1 MKLMTPTV
9 PLHKRTTRSGLQ
21 NGVAAEAND
30 NRLES
35 FFNSMVLI
43 GVFIAIIYVALDT
56 ILHIF
61 YFDRFNLIAS
71 AVGEDLYEIYIRIIV
86 LCLFAIFGSHAQY
99 TINNLKK
106 KEKELVTYRN
116 HLEELVNNRTSAL
129 LATNQKLRDEIS
141 VRERS
146 EQALRE
152 SEEKYRLLVENANDA
167 IFIIQDD
174 KVTFPNPKARQLSSE
189 MNVAIDR
196 QPFFDFVHPDDE
208 DRVINWYERRL
219 KNKDVPSTCTFKLI
233 DLFGKEHWIELNA
246 VLIYWEKKIAALNF
260 LKDITAQKIME
271 IQFRQSQRMES
282 IGTLAGGIAHDF
294 NNLLMGIQGNTSV
307 MLLDI
312 EPDHSLYE
320 NLRSIQR
327 CVKSGANLTRQLLG
341 FARGGKYVVKPTHIN
356 EVIDR
361 TANIFGRSRKDINFH
376 RRYNKNIWMV
386 NVDVGQIEQVLL
398 NLYVNAWQ
406 AMPNGGDLYLETDNI
421 RLDKDYIDTKPF
433 SVKPGLYVKISI
445 TDTGIGMD
453 RKIQQRIFEPF
464 FTTKEVGQGTG
475 LGLASAYG
483 IIKNHGGFITCY
495 SEVGVGSTFNI
506 YLPAHAK
513 KDTQSEKVVQE
524 AVGGTETI
532 LLIDDE
538 KMIIEVGRRMI
549 ESLGYAVVAVGKG
562 DEALTLYR
570 KRHDHIDL
578 IILDMIM
585 PHMGGKEVFNRIK
598 EINPK
603 AKVLLSSGYS
613 LNGQA
618 QEIMAQGCNGFI
630 QKPFDTV
637 ELSSKIRE
645 ILDSPNG

>member
-1 MKLMTPTV
+1 MTPTASLPKHRV
-9 PLHKRTTRSGLQ
+9 PSGLQ
-21 NGVAAEAND
+21 NGVAVEAGN
-30 NRLES
+30 NRLER

-61 YFDRFNLIAS
+61 YSDRFNLIAS
-71 AVGEDLYEIYIRIIV
+71 AVGEDLYDIYIRIIV

-116 HLEELVNNRTSAL
+116 HLEELVNDRTAAL
-129 LATNQKLRDEIS
+129 LETNQKLRDEIS

-189 MNVAIDR
+189 MNVGIDR
-196 QPFFDFVHPDDE
+196 QPFFDFVHPDDK

-219 KNKDVPSTCTFKLI
+219 KSKDVPSTCTFKLV
-233 DLFGKEHWIELNA
+233 DRFGKEHWIELNA

-312 EPDHSLYE
+312 DPDHSLHE
-320 NLRSIQR
+320 NLKSIQR

-341 FARGGKYVVKPTHIN
+341 FARGGKYVVKPTNIN

-361 TANIFGRSRKDINFH
+361 TAHIFGRSRKDINFN

-398 NLYVNAWQ
+398 NVYVNAWQ

-421 RLDKDYIDTKPF
+421 RLDKFYVDTKPF
-433 SVKPGLYVKISI
+433 SVEPGRYVKISV

-453 RKIQQRIFEPF
+453 KKIQQRIFEPF

-506 YLPAHAK
+506 YLPAYAK
-513 KDTQSEKVVQE
+513 KGIQTEK
-524 AVGGTETI
+524 AVEVALGGNETI

-538 KMIIEVGRRMI
+538 KMIIEVGRKMM
-549 ESLGYAVVAVGKG
+549 ESLGYLVVTAGKG
-562 DEALTLYR
+562 EEALTLYR
-570 KRHDHIDL
+570 KRYDHIDL

-585 PHMGGKEVFNRIK
+585 PYMGGKDVFNRIR

-630 QKPFDTV
+630 QKPFDTI
-637 ELSSKIRE
+637 ELSRKIRE
-645 ILDSPNG
+645 ILDSPNS